1 MGSVRVDEVNLRSER
16 RSVLLMFKNIV
27 LNAVIAALLAS
38 LLVACGESGEVDPYP
53 QVTLQ
58 EVTRGMVVSKGM
70 KYKFNNPEVIAL
82 NRNLGLIREGNL
94 VEFISGRSLED
105 KLAGKLGDNF
115 ELAVTKEFSPYVH
128 FKVEKIFTD
137 IDTTFMTTSGA
148 ILYPKLWKMDEFG
161 VDGFE
166 EKNIDNIPYNRTGT
180 LRELVD
186 QRIRVSGKVTREMEE
201 GKPFFVIHGANAMFR
216 VADMTDGLGLFLKI
230 IAEKGYAF
238 EGGIIL
244 TEVEAYGDRMKSKV
258 AGTVEIQYV
267 KYGDKIVT
275 G

>member
-1 MGSVRVDEVNLRSER
+1 
-16 RSVLLMFKNIV
+16 MFKNIV

-38 LLVACGESGEVDPYP
+38 LLVACGESSEVDSYP

-70 KYKFNNPEVIAL
+70 KYKFDNPEVIAL

-105 KLAGKLGDNF
+105 KLSGKLGANF
-115 ELAVTKEFSPYVH
+115 QLAVVKEFSPYVH

-137 IDTTFMTTSGA
+137 VDTTFMTKSGT

-166 EKNIDNIPYNRTGT
+166 ETNIDNIPYNRTGT
-180 LRELVD
+180 LRQLVD
-186 QRIRVSGKVTREMEE
+186 KKIRVSGKITRETEE
-201 GKPFFVIHGANAMFR
+201 GRPFFIIHGANAMFK

-230 IAEKGYAF
+230 LAEKGYTF
-238 EGGIIL
+238 EGGIIM
-244 TEVEAYGDRMKSKV
+244 TDVEAYGDRMKSKV
-258 AGTVEIQYV
+258 AGTVEIQYI
-267 KYGDKIVT
+267 KYGDQIIT

>member
-1 MGSVRVDEVNLRSER
+1 
-16 RSVLLMFKNIV
+16 MFKNIV

-38 LLVACGESGEVDPYP
+38 LLVACGESSETDPYP

-70 KYKFNNPEVIAL
+70 KYKFDNPEVIAL

-115 ELAVTKEFSPYVH
+115 QLAVVKEYSPYVH

-137 IDTTFMTTSGA
+137 IDTTFMTQSGA
-148 ILYPKLWKMDEFG
+148 ILYPKIWKMDEFG

-166 EKNIDNIPYNRTGT
+166 ETNLDNIPYNRTGA
-180 LRELVD
+180 LRQLVD
-186 QRIRVSGKVTREMEE
+186 KKIRVTGKITREMEE
-201 GKPFFVIHGANAMFR
+201 GNAFYVIHGANAMFR
-216 VADMTDGLGLFLKI
+216 VADITDGIGLFLKI
-230 IAEKGYAF
+230 CAEKGYVF
-238 EGGIIL
+238 EGGITL

-258 AGTVEIQYV
+258 AGTIAVQYI
-267 KYGDKIVT
+267 KYGDKIIT